1 MILFLVPEKSPL
13 SPTSIKEHSNNPATP
28 KKNILRVRGADELFP
43 TPATGPSK
51 HALNKPTNNTK
62 PAPVPKPA
70 PRAEPSTVER
80 SVPATEIVRKP
91 ESQILP
97 DVRRLKRGPPSA
109 NIEPAK
115 RPRTET
121 ATKTENKVIVGK
133 EKNRSDGVYMP
144 ESLLECLVSVKE
156 VNLITSNFCILSFA
170 RCSVFCI
177 LYHVSCILSPEF
189 CRFNTM
195 HDVFGILYS
204 FQCILLCTCII
215 FPVICALTFSAF
227 CISNYVCMMCFLCD
241 LYPVLYPVFYVNY
254 HVSVF
259 PYSVCNVLSYIL

>member
-13 SPTSIKEHSNNPATP
+13 SPTSIKEHSNNPSTP

-70 PRAEPSTVER
+70 PRAEPSTGKR

-156 VNLITSNFCILSFA
+156 VNLRKSNFCILSFA

-177 LYHVSCILSPEF
+177 FYHVSCILSPEF

-195 HDVFGILYS
+195 YEVSGILHS
-204 FQCILLCTCII
+204 FQCILLCTCI
-215 FPVICALTFSAF
+215 
-227 CISNYVCMMCFLCD
+227 CFL
-241 LYPVLYPVFYVNY
+241 
-254 HVSVF
+254 
-259 PYSVCNVLSYIL
+259 